1 MNTPKS
7 KGICYIVGAGSVSDG
22 DFRFE
27 KKAEDLI
34 IAADAGWLHLKKA
47 GVRPD
52 LLVADFDSMEAV
64 SPGCPLIR
72 LPVVKDDTDTVYAV
86 KAGLER
92 GYRRFVLLGSL
103 GGKRLS
109 HTVANISLLAW
120 IREAG
125 GTGELRN
132 GETVVR
138 LFGEGEKVVFGASE
152 TGIVS
157 LFAYSERAAVSIR
170 GLQYAGD
177 RIELNNAFPLGVSN
191 HLTGRDAEIE
201 VKEGLVLLIRES
213 EG

>member
-1 MNTPKS
+1 MNAEES
-7 KGICYIVGAGSVSDG
+7 KGICYIVGAGSVPDG
-22 DFRFE
+22 ELCFE
-27 KKAEDLI
+27 KRPEDLV
-34 IAADAGWLHLKKA
+34 IAADAGLLHLEKA

-64 SPGCPLIR
+64 SPACPLIR

-86 KAGLER
+86 RAGLEK
-92 GYRRFVLLGSL
+92 GYRRFVLFGSL

-109 HTVANISLLAW
+109 HTVANIELLAF

-125 GTGELRN
+125 GTGELRS

-138 LFGEGEKVVFGASE
+138 LIGDGERVSFSAEE

-157 LFAYSERAAVSIR
+157 LFAYSGRAAVSIR
-170 GLQYAGD
+170 GLQYAGEK
-177 RIELNNAFPLGVSN
+177 IELTNAFPLGVSN
-191 HLTGRDAEIE
+191 HLIGQNAEIE
-201 VKEGLVLLIRES
+201 VQEGLVLFIRES